1 MKSVLDAAVLG
12 AVVAAASLC
21 AGSVFPT
28 SFARAQVQV
37 IGPEPITVDESQI
50 PERHQVG
57 KDETLSMLAERYLG
71 NGDAWPKLWSYNP
84 EVTNPHWIYPGL
96 TLRLKPGVP
105 LEGPPQASNE
115 TPRAPAGGMKTLH
128 FASRRQAGSGTGS
141 ILIGEEVY
149 LDGDALAHAGKIVG
163 APEDHFMLSPTDEV
177 YLKFKSLVP
186 QPNQELTLF
195 LRQPKKTVQPP
206 ANEHGP
212 ARALSPKGGGEVV
225 RVVGALRI
233 KDFDADKK
241 VARAVITEALEPI
254 ERGFEVTD
262 VPHRLALVPP
272 RKNAKDLEG
281 QIVTSSRGLGQLGKE
296 QLVFLDVGTNDGV
309 EVGNRFQV
317 TRQGDPWRK
326 TLKQKEERF
335 GALVPETHPIRAEDL
350 PIEVVGELHVLYV
363 RPETSTALIITSPEE
378 LHPGDRVQM
387 RAGY

>member
-1 MKSVLDAAVLG
+1 MKSLRNPAAAVLL
-12 AVVAAASLC
+12 LC
-21 AGSVFPT
+21 AS
-28 SFARAQVQV
+28 AADAQVQV
-37 IGPEPITVDESQI
+37 IGPEPVTVDESKI
-50 PERHQVG
+50 PERHTVG

-84 EVTNPHWIYPGL
+84 EITNPHWIYPGL
-96 TLRLKPGVP
+96 TLRLKAGVP
-105 LEGPPQASNE
+105 LEGPAGDAS
-115 TPRAPAGGMKTLH
+115 AAAAGGQGLKTLQY
-128 FASRRQAGSGTGS
+128 ATRRQTAAGSGA

-149 LDGDALAHAGKIVG
+149 LDGEALKHAGKIVG

-177 YLKFKSLVP
+177 YLKFKSGEP
-186 QPNQELTLF
+186 RPNQELTLF
-195 LRQPKKTVQPP
+195 LRQPKKTVAPP
-206 ANEHGP
+206 ANEQGP
-212 ARALSPKGGGEVV
+212 APKISKGGGEVV

-281 QIVTSSRGLGQLGKE
+281 RIVSSSRGLGQLGKE
-296 QLVFLDVGTNDGV
+296 QVVFIDRGANDGV

-326 TLKQKEERF
+326 TLRQKEERF
-335 GALVPETHPIRAEDL
+335 GALVPETHPVATEDL
-350 PIEVVGELHVLYV
+350 PTEVVGELHVLYV
-363 RPETSTALIITSPEE
+363 RPDTATAVVIMSPTE
-378 LHPGDRVQM
+378 LNPGDRVEM
-387 RAGY
+387 KAGY